1 MPPDHPFETTFTRL
15 INTGL
20 LRDNPA
26 SLAQSSLKTLTTIL
40 TNSLLLLPHD
50 DNAPYRRIRERNLT
64 RPGGLLTATHAQDIL
79 VALGMTRAVREFEAW
94 WEFPPLPAPPPASDD
109 GDTQQQQRQ
118 QQHQQ
123 QHEIE
128 KRQIALR
135 VVRELSAKAA
145 ERCERERRAVDRG
158 KNEERERR
166 ENVLALIE
174 DDRLKRKEREERM
187 VQTRQALKAAAARQ
201 TQQQQKQGG
210 ARAAE

>member
-1 MPPDHPFETTFTRL
+1 MPPDHSFETTFTRL

-50 DNAPYRRIRERNLT
+50 DDNNARYRRIRERNLT
-64 RPGGLLTATHAQDIL
+64 RPGGLLTATHAQDVL
-79 VALGMTRAVREFEAW
+79 VALGMTRSVRDFEAW
-94 WEFPPLPAPPPASDD
+94 WEFPPLPRPPPPASDD
-109 GDTQQQQRQ
+109 DDTQQQQR
-118 QQHQQ
+118 QQ

-145 ERCERERRAVDRG
+145 ERCEREKRAVERG

-174 DDRLKRKEREERM
+174 DDRLRRKEREERM

-201 TQQQQKQGG
+201 TQQQQAKQGG